1 MVTVGIFA
9 GTVLTS
15 VGSIIVFTKRDKDR
29 LVELDTQVTGI
40 MLGLEQEFER
50 CHTKIAEL
58 ELGCSDT
65 GGGIEELRER
75 LREASMAR
83 QGPGAGTGPRISL
96 DVVTNVVQNMYNFS
110 QGLRSRVNE
119 LPADVRSLLNDSLN
133 QVQYFISPY
142 GASQFMNIIKSIHSL
157 SFFDY
162 SLIHLFDVQMRSS
175 GVPPPGRVIFA
186 APGPGV
192 TSSLPPPPPLWA
204 RSRRPGAP
212 ASTAS
217 SGRSAR

>member
-40 MLGLEQEFER
+40 MLGLEQEYER

-58 ELGCSDT
+58 DLGSSDS
-65 GGGIEELRER
+65 GGGIEQLRER
-75 LREASMAR
+75 LREASIGR
-83 QGPGAGTGPRISL
+83 PGGSGSGQRISL

-142 GASQFMNIIKSIHSL
+142 GASQFMNIIKSMHIPVN
-157 SFFDY
+157 Y
-162 SLIHLFDVQMRSS
+162 SLF
-175 GVPPPGRVIFA
+175 
-186 APGPGV
+186 
-192 TSSLPPPPPLWA
+192 
-204 RSRRPGAP
+204 
-212 ASTAS
+212 
-217 SGRSAR
+217 

>member
-1 MVTVGIFA
+1 MESVSTPPFSSVLGTALIGGLVTANPMVTVGIFA

-40 MLGLEQEFER
+40 MLGLEQEYER

-58 ELGCSDT
+58 DLGCSDT
-65 GGGIEELRER
+65 GGGIEQLRER
-75 LREASMAR
+75 LREASIGR
-83 QGPGAGTGPRISL
+83 QGPGGSGQRISL

-142 GASQFMNIIKSIHSL
+142 GASQFMNIIKSMHFPVNYSL
-157 SFFDY
+157 SRNIF
-162 SLIHLFDVQMRSS
+162 LLFS
-175 GVPPPGRVIFA
+175 
-186 APGPGV
+186 
-192 TSSLPPPPPLWA
+192 
-204 RSRRPGAP
+204 
-212 ASTAS
+212 
-217 SGRSAR
+217 

>member
-15 VGSIIVFTKRDKDR
+15 VGSIIVFTKRDKER

-40 MLGLEQEFER
+40 MLGLEQEYER

-58 ELGCSDT
+58 DLGRSEA
-65 GGGIEELRER
+65 GGGIEQLRER
-75 LREASMAR
+75 LREASMGR
-83 QGPGAGTGPRISL
+83 QGAGAGQRINL

-119 LPADVRSLLNDSLN
+119 LPADVRGLLNDSLN

-142 GASQFMNIIKSIHSL
+142 GASQFMNIIKSKS
-157 SFFDY
+157 
-162 SLIHLFDVQMRSS
+162 
-175 GVPPPGRVIFA
+175 
-186 APGPGV
+186 
-192 TSSLPPPPPLWA
+192 
-204 RSRRPGAP
+204 
-212 ASTAS
+212 
-217 SGRSAR
+217 

>member
-1 MVTVGIFA
+1 MVDICISPPFSSVLGTALIGGLVTANPMVTVGIFA

-40 MLGLEQEFER
+40 MLGLEQEYER

-58 ELGCSDT
+58 DLGCSDT
-65 GGGIEELRER
+65 GGGIEQLRER
-75 LREASMAR
+75 LREASIGR
-83 QGPGAGTGPRISL
+83 QGPGGSGSGQRISL

-142 GASQFMNIIKSIHSL
+142 GASQFMNIIKSMH
-157 SFFDY
+157 FPVNY
-162 SLIHLFDVQMRSS
+162 SLV
-175 GVPPPGRVIFA
+175 
-186 APGPGV
+186 
-192 TSSLPPPPPLWA
+192 
-204 RSRRPGAP
+204 
-212 ASTAS
+212 
-217 SGRSAR
+217 